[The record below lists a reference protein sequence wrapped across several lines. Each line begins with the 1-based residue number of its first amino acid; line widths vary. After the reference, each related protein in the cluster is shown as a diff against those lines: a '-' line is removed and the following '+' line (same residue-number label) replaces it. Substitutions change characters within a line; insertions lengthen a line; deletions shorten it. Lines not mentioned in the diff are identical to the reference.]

1 MFGETGKNTG
11 ENRRESWGKKK
22 KVFKVVTNLRSKKGN
37 KKL

>member
-22 KVFKVVTNLRSKKGN
+22 SFQGSN
-37 KKL
+37 KLKI